1 MPTALG
7 FAQQEA
13 CNSITHGVTIMPRA
27 LARIHY
33 FSYVSLNFSTDATH
47 SFTTRGFCFQ
57 LFSVMTPHSIRL
69 HPGLAETTIGV
80 LVLHVISDIF
90 SINVPSCC
98 DYPCWQLDTD
108 TYSNSVL
115 SASAAWAQPSVCRE
129 GTPNAALC
137 RDTCTASQLQAV
149 LVNYRWT
156 SAQDD
161 DSAERWDARAKQKVL
176 LKWQHS
182 FESLCKRA
190 KACSGFC
197 VCCCIMLRGQAKAL
211 EGFLLQECTGMTQ
224 VGFSHA
230 GALRRAAGSRHSA
243 GM

>member
-1 MPTALG
+1 MFPWTFPQMPHIHSQREVSVFNCSVLWLPTPSGFTLALLR
-7 FAQQEA
+7 
-13 CNSITHGVTIMPRA
+13 P
-27 LARIHY
+27 
-33 FSYVSLNFSTDATH
+33 
-47 SFTTRGFCFQ
+47 
-57 LFSVMTPHSIRL
+57 P
-69 HPGLAETTIGV
+69 
-80 LVLHVISDIF
+80 LHVISDIF

-115 SASAAWAQPSVCRE
+115 PASAAWAQPSVCRE

-161 DSAERWDARAKQKVL
+161 GSAERWDARAKQQVL

-190 KACSGFC
+190 KACSRFC
-197 VCCCIMLRGQAKAL
+197 VCCCIMLRRQAEVL
-211 EGFLLQECTGMTQ
+211 DGFLLQECTGMTQ